1 MVLQL
6 GVVFT
11 FIGVLALIG
20 SLICIIL
27 PITCIVMALR
37 ASFARRRMETNI
49 QKINDSAEKYS
60 MLVNKGT

>member
-6 GVVFT
+6 GIAFT

-27 PITCIVMALR
+27 PITCIVMAFKNT
-37 ASFARRRMETNI
+37 FARRRMDTNI